1 MDSTLLFKPRDC
13 FRTLKDFL
21 DFLKKENFN
30 FKVSES
36 SCLEKNWQ
44 ELESPLSSSFQNP
57 SLQNFCYHL
66 KNVEVSSSWG
76 MVFRDLKKS
85 TPLAPHELAVE
96 APEAALDILLRK
108 LAPAEWSGTPQE
120 IQELSQKY
128 SHVKGETGVVIG
140 PDCEIGE
147 EVVLEAG
154 VRLGARVKIGSRTR
168 IGCGSRIADDTI
180 IGNDCY
186 FRGPVSLGGQGFGF
200 IKYPKSPCPRHR
212 IHVGRV
218 VVGDGVRL
226 GSFVGIDRGVLEDT
240 VIGDFSATDNI
251 VQIGHNCRLG
261 KYNILCGLVGLAGST
276 IMGDFVTLG
285 GLVVSK
291 GHLTVGNQV
300 QVGGFSAIGSDV
312 ESGSQLRG
320 VPARPIRRDLKIMAI
335 QDKLPEIYAVMKEAL
350 KGQKVDL

>member
-1 MDSTLLFKPRDC
+1 MNSTLLFKPRDC

-21 DFLKKENFN
+21 DYLQKENFT
-30 FKVSES
+30 FKVSENS
-36 SCLEKNWQ
+36 FLEKNWQ
-44 ELESPLSSSFQNP
+44 EIEAPLSSSFEIP
-57 SLQNFCYHL
+57 SKQNFCYHL
-66 KNVEVSSSWG
+66 KNGEVSPSWG
-76 MVFRDLKKS
+76 LVFRDLKKS
-85 TPLAPHELAVE
+85 TSLSSHELGVDY
-96 APEAALDILLRK
+96 PEAALDLLLRK
-108 LAPAEWSGTPQE
+108 LAHKEWTGTPQE
-120 IQELSQKY
+120 IQKLSQNY
-128 SHVKGETGVVIG
+128 SHVKAETNVVIG
-140 PDCEIGE
+140 PDCEIAEG
-147 EVVLEAG
+147 VVLEAG
-154 VRLGARVKIGSRTR
+154 VRIGARVKIGAGTR

-180 IGNDCY
+180 IGNNCY

-200 IKYPKSPCPRHR
+200 IKYPQTSFPRHR

-240 VIGDFSATDNI
+240 VIGDFSATDNV

-261 KYNILCGLVGLAGST
+261 KHNILCGLVGLAGST

-312 ESGSQLRG
+312 EAGSQLRG

-335 QDKLPEIYAVMKEAL
+335 QDKLPELYAVMKEAL

>member
-1 MDSTLLFKPRDC
+1 MNSTLLSKPRDC

-21 DFLKKENFN
+21 EFLKKENFN
-30 FKVSES
+30 YKVSEN
-36 SCLEKNWQ
+36 SCLEKNWDN
-44 ELESPLSSSFQNP
+44 LESPLSSSFEAP
-57 SLQNFCYHL
+57 SVRNFSYHL
-66 KNVEVSSSWG
+66 KNGELSPAWG
-76 MVFRDLKKS
+76 LVFRDFKKS
-85 TPLAPHELAVE
+85 TPLAPFELGVE
-96 APEAALDILLRK
+96 CPEAALDVLLRK
-108 LAPAEWSGTPQE
+108 LAHKEWTGSPQE
-120 IQELSQKY
+120 IEKLSQKY
-128 SHVKGETGVVIG
+128 THVKCEVGVVIG
-140 PDCEIGE
+140 PDCEIAEG
-147 EVVLEAG
+147 VILESG
-154 VRLGARVKIGSRTR
+154 VRIGARVKIGANTR
-168 IGCGSRIADDTI
+168 IGCGSRIADDTV
-180 IGNDCY
+180 IGNNCY
-186 FRGPVSLGGQGFGF
+186 FRGPVSLGGEGFGF
-200 IKYPKSPCPRHR
+200 IKYPAHPYPRHR

-312 ESGSQLRG
+312 ETGSQLRG
-320 VPARPIRRDLKIMAI
+320 VPARPIRRDLRIMAI
-335 QDKLPEIYAVMKEAL
+335 QDKLPELYAAMKEAL
-350 KGQKVDL
+350 KGQRVNL